1 MAWGGGGGFGGT
13 AGGAPFGGAAAGGG
27 RLPFAGVPP
36 EMQARVDKLLQDEPD
51 HADEAVAY
59 DAVHSDRRS
68 FSLRQL
74 LVPHRKALVASV
86 ALVVLETVALQA
98 GPLLTQIA
106 IDDGIRR
113 ANRSVVITVAVLY
126 LLSVVVGA
134 VTSRSRIAW
143 TGRVGERL
151 LYDLR
156 IKVFAHFQRLSI
168 DFFSREKAGR
178 LMTRMTSDLD
188 NLTQLLQEGLV
199 QLFVQG
205 LTMVFVTG
213 VLIALDPALAAVTLL
228 VVVPAMVA
236 ATLWY
241 RARSDATFDVV
252 RDRIADVMAH
262 LQESLSG
269 VRIVTAHN
277 RQRRNVAE
285 HRTIVQDYRQ
295 ANDVTANVGGAYGG
309 ITETVGLGGQV
320 VILVVGGRWVL
331 DGTMEIG
338 ELVAFVLY
346 LTAFF
351 APIQQLV
358 QLYNT
363 YQQGQASVRKIRDL
377 LAEDPSVAERVGA
390 AHLPELRGEVRL
402 ERVTFAYDEGRPVLH
417 GVDLVIPAGETFAF
431 VGETGAGKSTIA
443 KLVNR
448 LYDPTEGRVL
458 LDGIDVRE
466 VTLASVR
473 RQVGTVPQEAF
484 LFGGSIRANVSFARP
499 DASEAE
505 VLEACRL
512 VGLGDLLDRLPDG
525 LDTPVHE
532 RGVSLSSGERQLL
545 ALARAF
551 LARPRIL
558 VLDEATSNLDLRSEA
573 KIEDALDTLLEGRTA
588 ILIAHRLATAMRA
601 DRIAVIHDG
610 EVVELGTHDELL
622 AHRGRYAAMV
632 AVWHQGGSAPFA

>member
-1 MAWGGGGGFGGT
+1 MSWGGAGGFGG
-13 AGGAPFGGAAAGGG
+13 PAAGGG
-27 RLPFAGVPP
+27 PFGSPHRQGLPFAGVPQ
-36 EMQARVDKLLQDEPD
+36 EMQARVDRLLVDEPD
-51 HADEAVAY
+51 HAGEHVAY
-59 DAVHSDRRS
+59 DPVGGESRP
-68 FSLRQL
+68 FSLRRL
-74 LVPHRKALVASV
+74 LVPHRVALTGSV

-98 GPLLTQIA
+98 GPLLTQVA
-106 IDDGIRR
+106 IDDGIR
-113 ANRSVVITVAVLY
+113 ARSRTTIFVVAALY
-126 LLSVVVGA
+126 LLAVVVGA
-134 VTSRSRIAW
+134 VTTRARIAW

-156 IKVFAHFQRLSI
+156 CRVFAHFQRLSV

-199 QLFVQG
+199 QLVVQG
-205 LTMVFVTG
+205 LTMAFVTG
-213 VLIALDPALAAVTLL
+213 VLIWLNPPLAAVTLL
-228 VVVPAMVA
+228 VVVPVMVV

-241 RARSDATFDVV
+241 RAASDPRFDAV

-285 HRTIVQDYRQ
+285 HRTIALRYRQ
-295 ANDVTANVGGAYGG
+295 ANDGTAVVGGAYGG
-309 ITETVGLGGQV
+309 ITEIVGLGGQV

-331 DGTMEIG
+331 DGRLEIG
-338 ELVAFVLY
+338 ELVAFLLY

-363 YQQGQASVRKIRDL
+363 YQQGQSSIRKLRDL
-377 LAEDPSVAERVGA
+377 FAEAPTVAQA
-390 AHLPELRGEVRL
+390 ADAPDLPELDGEVRL
-402 ERVTFAYDEGRPVLH
+402 EGVTFEYDVGRPVLH
-417 GVDLVIPAGETFAF
+417 EVDLRIPAGETFAF

-448 LYDPTEGRVL
+448 LYDPTAGRVL
-458 LDGIDVRE
+458 LDGVDIRGVS
-466 VTLASVR
+466 LASVR

-484 LFGGSIRANVSFARP
+484 LFAGSIRENVSFARP
-499 DASEAE
+499 DATEDE

-512 VGLGDLLDRLPDG
+512 VGLGDLIDRLSDG
-525 LDTPVHE
+525 IDTPVHE

-573 KIEDALDTLLEGRTA
+573 RIEEALDALLEGRTA

-601 DRIAVIHDG
+601 DRIAVVHDG
-610 EVVELGTHDELL
+610 RVVELGSHAELL
-622 AHRGRYAAMV
+622 ATGGRYARMV
-632 AVWHQGGSAPFA
+632 ETWQAHA

>member
-1 MAWGGGGGFGGT
+1 MAWGGGAFG
-13 AGGAPFGGAAAGGG
+13 AGPGAFGGGAAARQG
-27 RLPFAGVPP
+27 LPFAGVPP
-36 EMQARVDKLLQDEPD
+36 ELQERVDRLLEDEPD
-51 HADEAVAY
+51 HEHEPVTYDPIVPADRPFA
-59 DAVHSDRRS
+59 
-68 FSLRQL
+68 LRTL
-74 LVPHRKALVASV
+74 LLPHRLALLASIALVG
-86 ALVVLETVALQA
+86 LETVALQA

-106 IDDGIRR
+106 IDDGIRVGDR
-113 ANRSVVITVAVLY
+113 DVVITVSALY

-134 VTSRSRIAW
+134 VTSRFRIAW

-156 IKVFAHFQRLSI
+156 VRVFSHFQRLSI

-188 NLTQLLQEGLV
+188 NLTALLQEGLV

-205 LTMVFVTG
+205 LTMLFVTV
-213 VLIALDPALAAVTLL
+213 VLFSMQPALAAITLFVIVPLML
-228 VVVPAMVA
+228 V

-241 RARSDATFDVV
+241 RSASDTAFDRV

-277 RQRRNVAE
+277 RQRRNIAE
-285 HRTIVQDYRQ
+285 HRSIVLGYRE
-295 ANDVTANVGGAYGG
+295 ANDSTAVIGAAYGG
-309 ITETVGLGGQV
+309 FTETVGMAGQV
-320 VILVVGGRWVL
+320 VILVIGGRWVL

-338 ELVAFVLY
+338 QLVAFILY

-363 YQQGQASVRKIRDL
+363 YQQGQASVRKVRDL
-377 LAEDPSVAERVGA
+377 LAEVPSVVDRAGA
-390 AHLPELRGEVRL
+390 PDLPALAGEVRL
-402 ERVTFAYDEGRPVLH
+402 EEVWFEYVPGRPVLR
-417 GVDLVIPAGETFAF
+417 GVDLVIPAGQTFAF
-431 VGETGAGKSTIA
+431 VGETGAGKSTMA

-448 LYDPTEGRVL
+448 LYDPTRGRVL
-458 LDGIDVRE
+458 LDGIDARE
-466 VTLASVR
+466 VNLRSLR

-484 LFGGSIRANVSFARP
+484 LFAGSIRSNVSFARP

-505 VLEACRL
+505 VIDACRL

-525 LDTPVHE
+525 IDTPVHE

-558 VLDEATSNLDLRSEA
+558 VLDEATSNLDLKSEA
-573 KIEDALDTLLEGRTA
+573 AIEHALDALLQGRTA

-601 DRIAVIHDG
+601 DRIAVVHDG
-610 EVVELGTHDELL
+610 EVVELGSHHELV
-622 AHRGRYAAMV
+622 ATGGRYAAMV
-632 AVWHQGGSAPFA
+632 DTWDKHHAGTLEG

>member
-1 MAWGGGGGFGGT
+1 MAWGGGGFGG
-13 AGGAPFGGAAAGGG
+13 GGAPFGGAAAGGAN
-27 RLPFAGVPP
+27 LPFAGVPP
-36 EMQARVDKLLQDEPD
+36 EMQSRVDKLLKGEPAED
-51 HADEAVAY
+51 HETVAY
-59 DAVHSDRRS
+59 EPIASDTAP
-68 FSLRQL
+68 FSLRRL
-74 LVPHRKALVASV
+74 LVPHRKALVGSI

-98 GPLLTQIA
+98 GPLLTQVA
-106 IDDGIRR
+106 IDDGIRMGD
-113 ANRSVVITVAVLY
+113 RSVVAWVAGLY
-126 LLSVVVGA
+126 LLSVLVGA

-156 IKVFAHFQRLSI
+156 LKVFSQFQRLSI

-205 LTMVFVTG
+205 LTMVFVSG
-213 VLIALDPALAAVTLL
+213 VLIALNPALAAITLL
-228 VVVPAMVA
+228 VVVPLMVV
-236 ATLWY
+236 ATVWY
-241 RARSDATFDVV
+241 RARSDQTFDVV
-252 RDRIADVMAH
+252 RDRVADVMAH

-285 HRTIVQDYRQ
+285 HRTIVDAYRRS
-295 ANDVTANVGGAYGG
+295 NDATATVGGAYGG
-309 ITETVGLGGQV
+309 ITETVGMAGQV

-331 DGTMEIG
+331 DGSLEIG

-363 YQQGQASVRKIRDL
+363 YQQGQASVRKLRLL
-377 LAEDPSVAERVGA
+377 LAEQPSVVQRPQA
-390 AHLPELRGEVRL
+390 AALPALVGEVRL
-402 ERVTFAYDEGRPVLH
+402 DGVRFGYTPGREVLH
-417 GVDLVIPAGETFAF
+417 GIDLTIPAGETFAF

-448 LYDPTEGRVL
+448 LYDPTAGRVL
-458 LDGIDVRE
+458 LDGIDVRD
-466 VTLASVR
+466 VTLDSVR

-499 DASEAE
+499 DASEEE
-505 VLEACRL
+505 VQEACRL
-512 VGLGDLLDRLPDG
+512 VGLGDLLDRLPAG

-532 RGVSLSSGERQLL
+532 RGVSVSSGERQLL

-573 KIEDALDTLLEGRTA
+573 KIEEALDTLLEGRTA

-601 DRIAVIHDG
+601 DRIAVIHAG
-610 EVVELGTHDELL
+610 EMVELGSHAALVAEG
-622 AHRGRYAAMV
+622 GRYAAMV
-632 AVWHQGGSAPFA
+632 ATWDQHGQGSASEE

>member
-1 MAWGGGGGFGGT
+1 MAWGGGGGPGAGAGAAFG
-13 AGGAPFGGAAAGGG
+13 GGAAARAG
-27 RLPFAGVPP
+27 LPFAGVPP
-36 EMQARVDKLLQDEPD
+36 ELQGRVDRLLEHEPD
-51 HADEAVAY
+51 HGDQPVPYEPIARD
-59 DAVHSDRRS
+59 DAP
-68 FSLRQL
+68 FSLRRL
-74 LVPHRKALVASV
+74 LVPHRLALCASV
-86 ALVVLETVALQA
+86 ALVVLETVAMQA

-106 IDDGIRR
+106 IDDGIRAGER
-113 ANRSVVITVAVLY
+113 DVVVTAAGLY
-126 LLSVVVGA
+126 LLSVIVGA

-156 IKVFAHFQRLSI
+156 LKVFSHLQRLSI
-168 DFFSREKAGR
+168 DFFSRERAGR

-213 VLIALDPALAAVTLL
+213 VLITLHPGLAAVTLL
-228 VVVPAMVA
+228 VVVPCMLG

-241 RARSDATFDVV
+241 RTASDSAFDEV

-277 RQRRNVAE
+277 RQRRNTAE
-285 HRTIVQDYRQ
+285 HRTIVQRYRL
-295 ANDVTANVGGAYGG
+295 ANDRTATVGGAYGG
-309 ITETVGLGGQV
+309 ITEAVGMAGQV

-331 DGTMEIG
+331 DGSMEIG

-377 LAEDPSVAERVGA
+377 LAESPSVAQRAGA
-390 AHLPELRGEVRL
+390 PDLSPLEGDIRL
-402 ERVTFAYDEGRPVLH
+402 ESVGFEYVPGRPVLR
-417 GVDLVIPAGETFAF
+417 GIDLHIPPGETFAF

-448 LYDPTEGRVL
+448 LYDPTSGRVL
-458 LDGIDVRE
+458 LDGIDLRD
-466 VTLASVR
+466 VTLDSVR

-484 LFGGSIRANVSFARP
+484 LFGGSIRENVTFARP
-499 DASEAE
+499 DAPDEE
-505 VLEACRL
+505 VIEACRL
-512 VGLGDLLDRLPDG
+512 VGLGDLIDRLPDG

-558 VLDEATSNLDLRSEA
+558 VLDEATSNLDLKSEA
-573 KIEDALDTLLEGRTA
+573 KIEDALDVLLEGRTA

-610 EVVELGTHDELL
+610 EVVELGSHDELV
-622 AHRGRYAAMV
+622 ARGGRYAEMV
-632 AVWHQGGSAPFA
+632 ATWDRHQGPTSVR

>member
-1 MAWGGGGGFGGT
+1 MAWGGGGGFGGQ
-13 AGGAPFGGAAAGGG
+13 AGGFGGGAAAARSG
-27 RLPFAGVPP
+27 LPFAGVPP
-36 EMQARVDKLLQDEPD
+36 ELQSRVDQLLEHEPD
-51 HADEAVAY
+51 HDDERVDYEPVVRDTAP
-59 DAVHSDRRS
+59 

-74 LVPHRKALVASV
+74 LVPHRLALAGSV
-86 ALVVLETVALQA
+86 ALVALETVALQA

-106 IDDGIRR
+106 IDDGIRTGER
-113 ANRSVVITVAVLY
+113 EVVYVVSALY
-126 LLSVVVGA
+126 LLSVFVGA
-134 VTSRSRIAW
+134 VTSRTRIAW
-143 TGRVGERL
+143 TGRLGERL

-156 IKVFAHFQRLSI
+156 VKVFSHFQRLSI

-205 LTMVFVTG
+205 LTMVFVTV
-213 VLIALDPALAAVTLL
+213 VLFAMEPALAAITLL
-228 VVVPAMVA
+228 VIVPCMLA

-241 RARSDATFDVV
+241 RSTSDTAFDEV

-285 HRTIVQDYRQ
+285 HRTIVMRYRD
-295 ANDVTANVGGAYGG
+295 ANDVTAAVGATYGG
-309 ITETVGLGGQV
+309 ITETVGMAGQV
-320 VILVVGGRWVL
+320 VILVIGGNWVL

-338 ELVAFVLY
+338 QLVAFLLY
-346 LTAFF
+346 LAAFF

-363 YQQGQASVRKIRDL
+363 YQQGQASVRKVRDL
-377 LAEDPSVAERVGA
+377 LSEVPSVVDRPGA
-390 AHLPELRGEVRL
+390 PDLPELAGEVRL
-402 ERVTFAYDEGRPVLH
+402 EDVGFEYVEGRPVLRDI
-417 GVDLVIPAGETFAF
+417 DLVIPAGETLAF

-448 LYDPTEGRVL
+448 LYDPAEGRVL
-458 LDGIDVRE
+458 LDGVDVRD
-466 VTLASVR
+466 VSLRSVR
-473 RQVGTVPQEAF
+473 RQVGTVPQEPF
-484 LFGGSIRANVSFARP
+484 LFAGSIRTNVSFARP
-499 DASEAE
+499 DASEAD
-505 VLEACRL
+505 VLEACHH

-525 LDTPVHE
+525 IDTLVHE

-558 VLDEATSNLDLRSEA
+558 VLDEATSNLDLKSEA
-573 KIEDALDTLLEGRTA
+573 KIEHALDALLEGRTA

-601 DRIAVIHDG
+601 DRIAVVDDG
-610 EVVELGTHDELL
+610 EIVELGTHQQLVG
-622 AHRGRYAAMV
+622 RGGRYAEMV
-632 AVWHQGGSAPFA
+632 ATWDRHQV

>member
-1 MAWGGGGGFGGT
+1 
-13 AGGAPFGGAAAGGG
+13 
-27 RLPFAGVPP
+27 
-36 EMQARVDKLLQDEPD
+36 MQARVDKLVADEPD
-51 HADEAVAY
+51 HAEAPVTY
-59 DAVHSDRRS
+59 DPVHTDRRP

-74 LVPHRKALVASV
+74 LRPHRWALVASV
-86 ALVVLETVALQA
+86 ALVTLETVALQA
-98 GPLLTQIA
+98 GPLLTQVA
-106 IDDGIRR
+106 IDDGIRKADR
-113 ANRSVVITVAVLY
+113 RVVVVVAGLY
-126 LLSVVVGA
+126 LLSVLAGA

-156 IKVFAHFQRLSI
+156 LKVFAHFQRLSV
-168 DFFSREKAGR
+168 DFYSREKAGR

-188 NLTQLLQEGLV
+188 NLTQLLQEGVV

-205 LTMVFVTG
+205 LTMLFVTV
-213 VLIALDPALAAVTLL
+213 VLISLDPALAAVTLL
-228 VVVPAMVA
+228 VVVPAMAA
-236 ATLWY
+236 ATIWY
-241 RARSDATFDVV
+241 RVRSDDAFDVV
-252 RDRIADVMAH
+252 RDRIADVLAH

-285 HRTIVQDYRQ
+285 HRTIVQEYRQ
-295 ANDVTANVGGAYGG
+295 ANDVTAEVGGAYSG
-309 ITETVGLGGQV
+309 ITETVGIGGQV
-320 VILVVGGRWVL
+320 VILVIGGRWVL
-331 DGTMEIG
+331 DGRMEIG
-338 ELVAFVLY
+338 ELVAFLLY

-363 YQQGQASVRKIRDL
+363 YQQGQSSVRKIRGL
-377 LAEDPSVAERVGA
+377 LAEEPTVAQEPGA
-390 AHLPELRGEVRL
+390 TDLPELRGQVRL
-402 ERVTFAYDEGRPVLH
+402 EHVSFAYDEGREVLH
-417 GVDLVIPAGETFAF
+417 DVDLEIAAGETFAF

-448 LYDPTEGRVL
+448 LYDPTHGRVL
-458 LDGIDVRE
+458 LDGFDVRDA
-466 VTLASVR
+466 TLASVR
-473 RQVGTVPQEAF
+473 RQVGAVPQEAF
-484 LFGGSIRANVSFARP
+484 LFGGSIRDNVAFARAE
-499 DASEAE
+499 ASETE

-512 VGLGDLLDRLPDG
+512 VGLGDLIDRLPLG

-532 RGVSLSSGERQLL
+532 RGVSVSSGERQLL

-573 KIEDALDTLLEGRTA
+573 KIEEALDTLLEGRTA

-601 DRIAVIHDG
+601 DRIAVVDDG
-610 EVVELGTHDELL
+610 RIVELGSHEALVTLG
-622 AHRGRYAAMV
+622 GRYAAMV
-632 AVWHQGGSAPFA
+632 ATWNQH

>member
-1 MAWGGGGGFGGT
+1 MAWGGGAIGGG
-13 AGGAPFGGAAAGGG
+13 GGAAFGGGAAARQG
-27 RLPFAGVPP
+27 LPFAGVPP
-36 EMQARVDKLLQDEPD
+36 ELQSRVDKLLEHEPD
-51 HADEAVAY
+51 HTREEVRY
-59 DAVHSDRRS
+59 DPIVRPAPP

-74 LVPHRKALVASV
+74 LVPHRAALLASV
-86 ALVVLETVALQA
+86 ALVVLETIAMQA
-98 GPLLTQIA
+98 GPLLTQVA
-106 IDDGIRR
+106 IDDGIRVSDR
-113 ANRSVVITVAVLY
+113 GVVVAVSVLY
-126 LLSVVVGA
+126 LLSVLVGA
-134 VTSRSRIAW
+134 VTSRFRVAW

-156 IKVFAHFQRLSI
+156 VRVFSHFQRLSV

-205 LTMVFVTG
+205 LTMVFVTI
-213 VLIALDPALAAVTLL
+213 VLIRMDVGLAAVTLL
-228 VVVPAMVA
+228 VVVPVMVL

-241 RARSDATFDVV
+241 RSASDTAFDAV

-285 HRTIVQDYRQ
+285 HRSIVLRYRD
-295 ANDVTANVGGAYGG
+295 ANDTTATISAGYGG
-309 ITETVGLGGQV
+309 FTETVGLAGQV

-331 DGTMEIG
+331 DGSMEIG
-338 ELVAFVLY
+338 ELVAFLLY
-346 LTAFF
+346 LAAFF

-363 YQQGQASVRKIRDL
+363 YQQGQASVRKVRDL
-377 LAEDPSVAERVGA
+377 LTEVPSVVDQPEAPD
-390 AHLPELRGEVRL
+390 LPDLAGEVRL
-402 ERVTFAYDEGRPVLH
+402 DDVTFEYVPGRPVLH
-417 GVDLVIPAGETFAF
+417 HVDLLIPAGETFAF

-448 LYDPTEGRVL
+448 LYDPTHGRVL
-458 LDGIDVRE
+458 LDGIDLRDVSLR
-466 VTLASVR
+466 SVR
-473 RQVGTVPQEAF
+473 RQVGTVPQEPF
-484 LFGGSIRANVSFARP
+484 LFGGSIRENVTFARP
-499 DASEAE
+499 DASPEE

-512 VGLGDLLDRLPDG
+512 VGLGDLIDRLPDG
-525 LDTPVHE
+525 IDTPVHE
-532 RGVSLSSGERQLL
+532 RGVSVSSGERQLL

-558 VLDEATSNLDLRSEA
+558 VLDEATSNLDLKSEA
-573 KIEDALDTLLEGRTA
+573 LIEDALDVLLEGRTA

-610 EVVELGTHDELL
+610 QVVELGTHQELV
-622 AHRGRYAAMV
+622 AAGGRYAAMV
-632 AVWHQGGSAPFA
+632 ETWDRHRV

>member
-1 MAWGGGGGFGGT
+1 MAWGGGGAIGAGAAGFG
-13 AGGAPFGGAAAGGG
+13 GGAAARQG
-27 RLPFAGVPP
+27 LPFAGVPP
-36 EMQARVDKLLQDEPD
+36 ELQSRVDQLLEHEPD
-51 HADEAVAY
+51 HADEHVSY
-59 DAVHSDRRS
+59 DPIVRPATP

-74 LVPHRKALVASV
+74 LRPHRLALLGAVG
-86 ALVVLETVALQA
+86 LVGLETIAMQA

-106 IDDGIRR
+106 IDDGIRAGAR
-113 ANRSVVITVAVLY
+113 DVVVTVSLLY
-126 LLSVVVGA
+126 LVSVVVGA
-134 VTSRSRIAW
+134 VTSRVRIGW

-156 IKVFAHFQRLSI
+156 VRVFSHLQRLSI
-168 DFFSREKAGR
+168 DFFSRERAGR

-205 LTMVFVTG
+205 LTMVFVTV
-213 VLIALDPALAAVTLL
+213 VLFSMQPSLAAITLF
-228 VVVPAMVA
+228 VIVPLMLG

-241 RARSDATFDVV
+241 RSVSDTAFDEV

-285 HRTIVQDYRQ
+285 HRTIALRYRR
-295 ANDVTANVGGAYGG
+295 ANDTTATVGAAYGG
-309 ITETVGLGGQV
+309 FTEAVGLAGQV
-320 VILVVGGRWVL
+320 VILVIGGRWVL
-331 DGTMEIG
+331 DGSMEIG
-338 ELVAFVLY
+338 QLVAFLLY

-351 APIQQLV
+351 APIQTLV

-363 YQQGQASVRKIRDL
+363 YQQGQASVRKVRDL
-377 LAEDPSVAERVGA
+377 LAEVPTVVDRADAPD
-390 AHLPELRGEVRL
+390 LPDLEGDVRL
-402 ERVTFAYDEGRPVLH
+402 EGVTFEYVPGRPVLH
-417 GVDLVIPAGETFAF
+417 GVDLEIPAGETFAF

-448 LYDPTEGRVL
+448 LYDPTAGRVL
-458 LDGIDVRE
+458 LDGIDVRD
-466 VTLASVR
+466 VSLRSLR

-484 LFGGSIRANVSFARP
+484 LFGGSIRENVSFARP
-499 DASEAE
+499 AASPEE

-512 VGLGDLLDRLPDG
+512 VGLGDLIDRLPDG
-525 LDTPVHE
+525 IDTPVHE
-532 RGVSLSSGERQLL
+532 RGVSVSSGERQLL

-573 KIEDALDTLLEGRTA
+573 LIEEALDVLLQGRTA

-610 EVVELGTHDELL
+610 RVVELGTHDQLV
-622 AHRGRYAAMV
+622 ATDGRYAQMV
-632 AVWHQGGSAPFA
+632 QTWHRSQRL